1 MSFGKKT
8 PKSRD
13 SESFAQTGKFDPEQT
28 FDASN
33 KASNF
38 EFFALAGT
46 LVGFVFAVSVVL
58 LWWFGGGSSTPAAA
72 LASNAHLFSDE
83 PEPVAR
89 NYTKRPP
96 SVFGFDIRSGQVM
109 SIKVVTTDNG
119 FDAIDSE
126 LHERC
131 LRGIDEARAA
141 LAESIGK
148 TYLTAQD
155 AEEFI
160 SCSMT
165 VYTRRFCDPFYQA
178 RIVKRLQRFERLRA
192 ETIRIANTSLGR
204 AYDHI
209 ANNIEGTNP
218 DVDFGSSYNPN
229 IVSMSLRDALRNLT
243 ERGILKTEH
252 FGWVPGVPDGLKP
265 FVAESKF
272 DACNGDQESW
282 FQSLFG

>member
-13 SESFAQTGKFDPEQT
+13 SGSFAQTGKFDPDQT

-46 LVGFVFAVSVVL
+46 LVGFVFAVSLAL
-58 LWWFGGGSSTPAAA
+58 LWWFDGGSSNPGVA
-72 LASNAHLFSDE
+72 LASNAHLFSKQ
-83 PEPVAR
+83 PEPIAR

-148 TYLTAQD
+148 TYLTAKD

-160 SCSMT
+160 ACSMT
-165 VYTRRFCDPFYQA
+165 VYTRRFCEPFYQA

-192 ETIRIANTSLGR
+192 ETIRIANTGLGR
-204 AYDHI
+204 AYDQI
-209 ANNIEGTNP
+209 AKNIEETHS

-229 IVSMSLRDALRNLT
+229 IVSMSLRNALRALT
-243 ERGILKTEH
+243 ERGILKSEH
-252 FGWVPGVPDGLKP
+252 FGWVPGVPEGLQP
-265 FVAESKF
+265 FITEPKF
-272 DACNGDQESW
+272 DACNGDGKGW
-282 FQSLFG
+282 LQSLFG